1 MASASFCAFYGEK
14 PLYPQLL
21 KDFFTGMGFF
31 LCVNSVFAVN

>member
-21 KDFFTGMGFF
+21 KDFFTGIGFF
-31 LCVNSVFAVN
+31 CASTQFSL